1 MKKPNHYSVTGMN
14 WGAHYENE
22 LCALQIEAI
31 TEPTSYNAKNYV
43 MCSFREAKARDSL
56 QFSGFLFKL
65 LEPVGCFLKGHGRG
79 KLVAAA
85 CSFFTTSNSNVISFP
100 RRI

>member
-31 TEPTSYNAKNYV
+31 TAPAGKQAKSYS
-43 MCSFREAKARDSL
+43 MCSVREAVTGYSL

-65 LEPVGCFLKGHGRG
+65 LEPASCFLVGSHPQI
-79 KLVAAA
+79 
-85 CSFFTTSNSNVISFP
+85 TQIP
-100 RRI
+100 